1 MGTLSGI
8 DPFTG
13 ETRTVAFAEG
23 EPVSALSKGGDDDC
37 FLAPGLVDLQVNGYA
52 GFDLNSGAV
61 EPRTVS
67 ALARAMLAHGVT
79 SFLPTVITAS
89 EEAISQA
96 LAAVASA
103 RDEDPIVRAM
113 VPGIHVEGPFIS
125 PNDGPRGAHPAEHV
139 RKPDIAEVERWQ
151 KACGGLVTMITLS
164 PHWPESAAF
173 IAAARDMGIT
183 IAIGHTDASA
193 EEVHAAAQAGA
204 SLSTHL
210 GNGAAAT
217 LPRHPNFIW
226 AQLADDRLTAAFI
239 ADGHHLPADTLK
251 AMTRAKGLEK
261 SVLVSDVAALGGLAP
276 GLYAQA
282 IGGQVE
288 LTADGRL
295 GIAGTPYL
303 AGAARNLNE
312 DIVSAM
318 ALTGLPLA
326 DVLRMA
332 TENPGRFAG
341 GRGRIAIGG
350 RADFVRFR
358 LVPGRSSLEI
368 VDVWLDGIK
377 VVG

>member
-1 MGTLSGI
+1 MVTLSGI
-8 DPFTG
+8 DPLTG
-13 ETRTVAFAEG
+13 QAQTVAFAQG
-23 EPVSALSKGGDDDC
+23 APISAVSGGDEADC

-61 EPRTVS
+61 EPQTVS

-79 SFLPTVITAS
+79 TFLPTIITAS
-89 EEAISQA
+89 ETAILQA
-96 LAAVASA
+96 LTAIAEA
-103 RDEDPIVRAM
+103 RNTDPVVRDM

-125 PNDGPRGAHPAEHV
+125 PLDGPRGAHPLEHV
-139 RKPDIAEVERWQ
+139 RKPDIEEVQRWQ
-151 KACGGLVTMITLS
+151 QACGGLVTMITLS
-164 PHWPESAAF
+164 PHWPEAPAF
-173 IAAARDMGIT
+173 IAAARAMGIA
-183 IAIGHTDASA
+183 IAIGHTDAA
-193 EEVHAAAQAGA
+193 PDQIHAAAAAGA
-204 SLSTHL
+204 QLSTHL
-210 GNGAAAT
+210 GNGAAAM

-226 AQLADDRLTAAFI
+226 AQLADDRLSAAFI

-251 AMTRAKGLEK
+251 AMMRAKGAGRTI
-261 SVLVSDVAALGGLAP
+261 LVSDVAALGGLTP

-318 ALTGLPLA
+318 ALTGLSLA
-326 DVLRMA
+326 DVLPLA
-332 TENPGRFAG
+332 TENPGRFAA
-341 GRGRIAIGG
+341 GRGRIAVGA

-358 LVPGRSSLEI
+358 VTPGAVSLEV
-368 VDVWLDGIK
+368 VDVWLNGSK